1 MIFIKCLIQQRV
13 HIFLGPHCVA
23 CRNNLLTLQKPHQL
37 QLQLNFNFPNSVP
50 TCPGNISVFLFGCL
64 SLLSPPYSSFL
75 HLKSVRSS
83 PFSHAGLLLYLLS
96 ILNIRMDCSAA
107 LRRLSLKIKQLSWVS
122 LPSRAD
128 SQEILLTSSLN
139 KPKSTC
145 LKFQVIIILL
155 AFLTSLRFLT
165 SHLMTLQP
173 SIPKTVLP
181 YSGEA
186 GPASTGQH
194 RSSTSTKMLSLHTSP
209 KLLIPIT
216 LPLPADMGSLTFSWK
231 SLAYDQKN
239 IPISWWPAWVNSRI
253 FLLGLYR
260 PNCLSSGARCR
271 ITVGIQTM

>member
-1 MIFIKCLIQQRV
+1 M
-13 HIFLGPHCVA
+13 
-23 CRNNLLTLQKPHQL
+23 
-37 QLQLNFNFPNSVP
+37 
-50 TCPGNISVFLFGCL
+50 FLFGCL

-186 GPASTGQH
+186 GPAST
-194 RSSTSTKMLSLHTSP
+194 SP
-209 KLLIPIT
+209 A
-216 LPLPADMGSLTFSWK
+216 PAPKCCPSIHL
-231 SLAYDQKN
+231 
-239 IPISWWPAWVNSRI
+239 
-253 FLLGLYR
+253 
-260 PNCLSSGARCR
+260 PNCLSPSHCPFQQIWAVSRSPERVWPMIRKTSLFLDDQHELTAEYSYWDFIGRTACHQEHAAGSQLESRPCNAT
-271 ITVGIQTM
+271 ITSPFEKGPF